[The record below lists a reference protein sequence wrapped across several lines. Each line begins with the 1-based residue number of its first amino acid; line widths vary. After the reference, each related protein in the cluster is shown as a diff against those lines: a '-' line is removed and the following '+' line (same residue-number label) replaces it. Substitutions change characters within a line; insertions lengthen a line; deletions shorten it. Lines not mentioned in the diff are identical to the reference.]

1 MHTDDLLVTR
11 RDQKKRWQSFPII
24 ANFLTWLFSSL
35 HTFAAHSL
43 RIKFLL
49 LTYLASQR
57 RLRML
62 LSGYPSHF
70 SLLPSLNLS

>member
-1 MHTDDLLVTR
+1 MRAEDLLLTR
-11 RDQKKRWQSFPII
+11 RDQEKRWQSFPIT
-24 ANFLTWLFSSL
+24 ADFLTWLFGSL
-35 HTFAAHSL
+35 HTFEAHSL

-49 LTYLASQR
+49 LNYLASQH

-70 SLLPSLNLS
+70 SLLPSLNLP